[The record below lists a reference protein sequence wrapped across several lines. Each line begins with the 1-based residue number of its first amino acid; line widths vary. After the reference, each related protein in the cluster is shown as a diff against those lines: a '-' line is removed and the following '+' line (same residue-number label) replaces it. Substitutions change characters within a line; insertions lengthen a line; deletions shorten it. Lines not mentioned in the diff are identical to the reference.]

1 MVELSRIYTRG
12 GDKGKTSLS
21 TGERVAKYD
30 LRVEAYGTVD
40 EANATL
46 GLARLE
52 VEARMSCLPLF
63 SVFKMICSILGLTWQ
78 HQSCLIYPMNRCV

>member
-12 GDKGKTSLS
+12 GDKRKTSLS

-52 VEARMSCLPLF
+52 VEASDELSAIIQRVQNDLF
-63 SVFKMICSILGLTWQ
+63 DLWG
-78 HQSCLIYPMNRCV
+78 